1 VGTAAKR
8 KGTAMKSGR
17 VDLVLAA
24 LADPL
29 RRRVVD
35 VLRAGPRSAGEL
47 SRLVRA
53 TAPAMSRHLRVLK
66 SCGLVTEKHPAHD
79 ARVRI
84 YGLRPGPLG
93 ALKTWL
99 DP

>member
-1 VGTAAKR
+1 
-8 KGTAMKSGR
+8 
-17 VDLVLAA
+17 
-24 LADPL
+24 
-29 RRRVVD
+29 
-35 VLRAGPRSAGEL
+35 
-47 SRLVRA
+47 
-53 TAPAMSRHLRVLK
+53 MSRHLRVLK